1 MPRPALLLPAALLA
15 TLLGA
20 TACTGTNAADTG
32 TSGPQLKTLGGDGT
46 AGRVLAVADR
56 VPAPAIRGETLDG
69 EPLDVSTLKGKVVVL
84 NFWASW
90 CSPCRAESPSLVQVA
105 NDFAGKG
112 VAFVGVDIKDERGPA
127 KRFVQVHGVPYPSLF
142 DQSGILL
149 TRFVKYVP
157 QSPPTTLLLDR
168 QGRIAVMF
176 PGGLTRSE
184 LAAPVAQLAGE
195 PA

>member
-1 MPRPALLLPAALLA
+1 MPAALLA
-15 TLLGA
+15 ISLGA
-20 TACTGTNAADTG
+20 TACTGTHAADTG

-56 VPAPAIRGETLDG
+56 VPAPVIRGETLDG
-69 EPLDVSTLKGKVVVL
+69 DPLDVSALQGKVVVL

-90 CSPCRAESPSLVQVA
+90 CSPCRAESASLVQVA
-105 NDFAGKG
+105 KDFAGKG

-127 KRFVQVHGVPYPSLF
+127 KRFVQVHDVPYPSLF
-142 DQSGILL
+142 DQSGVLL

-168 QGRIAVMF
+168 QGRIAAMF
-176 PGGLTRSE
+176 PGGLTQSE
-184 LAAPVAQLAGE
+184 LAAPVAQLAAE
-195 PA
+195 WA